1 MFALSLNE
9 GGKRQQNCGLVYR
22 FTPSPFC
29 LSFFRSR
36 SLAHAH
42 SSSLTWK
49 QSHSCLSSLSHS
61 LYRCLVPLK
70 APTRSLRAI
79 SVLNSLYQFSAF
91 QSICFPGFVVREME
105 DFEIK
110 TWNNQSQVKVL
121 LILKKKERKVLLLW
135 RTKQKTFWTNSR
147 VSCLVVF
154 FTCGVSRWDEKATE
168 CVCVCIEMCVSRG
181 VIRAVPCGTLLPR
194 GDSYVL

>member
-70 APTRSLRAI
+70 APTRSLKAI

-91 QSICFPGFVVREME
+91 QSICFLGFVVRETE

-110 TWNNQSQVKVL
+110 IWNNQSQVKVL
-121 LILKKKERKVLLLW
+121 VILKNKERFYSSGELNRKHFGQTVVCLVLLFSLPVGYPGGM
-135 RTKQKTFWTNSR
+135 KKPQN
-147 VSCLVVF
+147 VY
-154 FTCGVSRWDEKATE
+154 A
-168 CVCVCIEMCVSRG
+168 CV
-181 VIRAVPCGTLLPR
+181 
-194 GDSYVL
+194 